1 MQFITGGSDFEPV
14 NAERLEQLEGLMK
27 NIATKDDIQDL
38 KKEMGKFVLKSDFD
52 NLRREMERF
61 ACKSDIEIVRTELRF
76 IRWMLTAGVAIG
88 LTLLSISTI
97 LLVNSVDLV
106 IR

>member
-1 MQFITGGSDFEPV
+1 MVS
-14 NAERLEQLEGLMK
+14 
-27 NIATKDDIQDL
+27 
-38 KKEMGKFVLKSDFD
+38 KFVLKSDLE

-61 ACKSDIEIVRTELRF
+61 ACKSDIEIVRTELKF

-88 LTLLSISTI
+88 LSLMSISTI

-106 IR
+106 VR